1 MSGPGIKR
9 KSFLS
14 DLRSLQSP
22 KISIYLHIKVALIE
36 GSMAKAKKFHFNF
49 PVGQQIAGKYSII
62 KKLGSGWEG
71 EVYKAQEITSKIPV
85 ALKFFYPK
93 RNKKNKVANQYAK
106 RLHKLSESPVSIN
119 YYTQEIIDFED
130 TTITCFVYE
139 YAEGIILSNFLKRQP
154 GRRIGIMQGLL
165 LLHSLA
171 KGIESVHYHN
181 EYHGDLHSD
190 NIIIKRRGLGFE
202 FKLLDMYNW
211 GDAKS
216 VNKAEDILNLIRIFH
231 ESIGGKNHYAKHP
244 QEVKDICL
252 GLRASLILKKF
263 RTASLLRQHI
273 ENIDWQSETRL

>member
-1 MSGPGIKR
+1 
-9 KSFLS
+9 
-14 DLRSLQSP
+14 
-22 KISIYLHIKVALIE
+22 
-36 GSMAKAKKFHFNF
+36 MAKAKSFKFNF
-49 PVGQQIAGKYSII
+49 PAGKHVASKYIII
-62 KKLGSGWEG
+62 KKLGGGWEG
-71 EVYKAQEITSKIPV
+71 EVYKAEEISSKIPV

-93 RNKKNKVANQYAK
+93 RNKNNKVAKQYAQ

-119 YYTQEIIDFED
+119 YYTQD
-130 TTITCFVYE
+130 TIEFNGANLTCFVYE
-139 YAEGIILSNFLKRQP
+139 YADGMILSNFLKRQP
-154 GRRIGIMQGLL
+154 GKRIGIMQGLL

-216 VNKAEDILNLIRIFH
+216 VNKAEDIVNLIRIFH
-231 ESIGGKNHYAKHP
+231 ESIGGKDQYVKHP
-244 QEVKDICL
+244 KEVKEICL
-252 GLRASLILKKF
+252 GLRSSLILKKF

-273 ENIDWQSETRL
+273 ENIDWESETRL